1 MAKQPLH
8 NTSTTDLQSIQ
19 QAPPAIEELN
29 DNRAQ
34 AEAGEFK
41 RTESQKNV
49 WNFALIWSVRVAVL
63 LFLSVL
69 AIRAFHMIAPH
80 NWEWLD
86 EKDLQEIDKIV
97 FSGTIGGFIGNYLRK
112 SSEK

>member
-8 NTSTTDLQSIQ
+8 SSNDLQAIQ
-19 QAPPAIEELN
+19 QPLPGIENLN
-29 DNRAQ
+29 DNRARGEE
-34 AEAGEFK
+34 AEFNRNE
-41 RTESQKNV
+41 RQKNV
-49 WNFALIWSVRVAVL
+49 WNFALIWSVRVAVV
-63 LFLSVL
+63 LFLAVL

-80 NWEWLD
+80 HWEWLD